1 MKGFWG
7 ARACND
13 NHAKDLF
20 MAFPRCNCSRKT
32 LKRLLYQQSNISCF
46 FPQFWKNLECVG
58 KPRTFKAILKYWPA
72 PYLCNSSSII
82 VAEASVLQCLDSY
95 RFPFLF
101 HLCFFL
107 HRMYSAL
114 LSVVSWKRI
123 IIAWFSVIISA
134 ACTNTTVVFVSR
146 DQATILFDHNLS
158 LKTVYQG

>member
-46 FPQFWKNLECVG
+46 FPQFWK
-58 KPRTFKAILKYWPA
+58 KILSASVWENHVHSKQYWPA
-72 PYLCNSSSII
+72 PCLCNSSSII

-134 ACTNTTVVFVSR
+134 ACSNTTVVIESVSWSSNYS
-146 DQATILFDHNLS
+146 FWS
-158 LKTVYQG
+158 